1 MFRSSGSDLAVGN
14 DDINYD
20 GIKIS
25 VSLYL
30 AIALLVLVTVSANT
44 SFLYARSDRSGIHE
58 DRWEQPQQRQQFIN
72 LNKTAVMVGNNIT
85 GFFTHFKPQMA
96 AAGSRQ

>member
-1 MFRSSGSDLAVGN
+1 MN
-14 DDINYD
+14 D

-30 AIALLVLVTVSANT
+30 VIVLLVLVVVSANT

-58 DRWEQPQQRQQFIN
+58 DRWEQQQQHLQFIN

-85 GFFTHFKPQMA
+85 GFFIHLKLHMA
-96 AAGSRQ
+96 AAANALQP